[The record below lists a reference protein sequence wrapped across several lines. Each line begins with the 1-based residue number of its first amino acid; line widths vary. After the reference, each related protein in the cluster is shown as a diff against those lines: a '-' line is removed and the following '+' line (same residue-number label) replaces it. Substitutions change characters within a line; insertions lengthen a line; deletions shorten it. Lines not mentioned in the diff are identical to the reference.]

1 MGILN
6 KAEKRL
12 ANSFGAQISKRAL
25 IPEQKYIPGALADY
39 SSLVGKDVAGGFERR
54 TSTYAQELASTARQY
69 RSGINTINNS
79 GNISKGEIDRLS
91 QQSSNLYPKREP
103 LSIGATRSAHTV
115 GPLHN
120 GTYQYGNRT
129 PGTAPISNTPFKEG
143 AFSNIYDGPKQ
154 GLWNKTKSI
163 GQSVFNGMHSNEFES
178 TVRRTGAYAL
188 GGAVGG
194 LAYGMAGN
202 VLSGGQL
209 ANTDPHMV
217 RNAMFTGAMAG
228 AFGMAKSGLGSMVR
242 SQNHN
247 ITPFMKSFA
256 TKTMKA
262 MDHPATSGAF
272 FIAGFGGMSDSHLT
286 RNISQVN
293 FSGQPS
299 R

>member
-6 KAEKRL
+6 IFKSGTKSAYNLEREGFAGLSIAERELEKPTFLRQGVKL
-12 ANSFGAQISKRAL
+12 GSATTTKMKPPQPTGKGSFNSFSQKVDRDFPARNIRRETISREEIMKNLGRA
-25 IPEQKYIPGALADY
+25 P
-39 SSLVGKDVAGGFERR
+39 S
-54 TSTYAQELASTARQY
+54 
-69 RSGINTINNS
+69 NS
-79 GNISKGEIDRLS
+79 GT
-91 QQSSNLYPKREP
+91 QS
-103 LSIGATRSAHTV
+103 
-115 GPLHN
+115 
-120 GTYQYGNRT
+120 
-129 PGTAPISNTPFKEG
+129 G

-188 GGAVGG
+188 GGAAGG

-286 RNISQVN
+286 RSISQVN